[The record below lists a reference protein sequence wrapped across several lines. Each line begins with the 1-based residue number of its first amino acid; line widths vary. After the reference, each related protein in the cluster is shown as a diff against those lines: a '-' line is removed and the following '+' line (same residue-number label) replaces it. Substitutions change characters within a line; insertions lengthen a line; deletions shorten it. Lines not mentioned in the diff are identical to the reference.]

1 MALLSLSSLQTP
13 PQHTNGGFLS
23 QGECRER
30 LFCPL
35 DHWVQREKGDV
46 LQGTGT
52 FHLPACQEAARLKA
66 HSNSGAGFEGTCN
79 ESRIPAT
86 TPFPKHPLLWVVTV
100 VPGET
105 KIELFSVGNT
115 VSVGQ
120 GCSARPGTHP
130 GDPRRGCNI
139 PSLRAAGHPH
149 TPLQRTHGMRGYWGR
164 QKDPPVLPST
174 PS

>member
-1 MALLSLSSLQTP
+1 M
-13 PQHTNGGFLS
+13 
-23 QGECRER
+23 ECRER

-35 DHWVQREKGDV
+35 DHRVQPEKGDV

-52 FHLPACQEAARLKA
+52 FHLPAHQEAARPKA
-66 HSNSGAGFEGTCN
+66 HSNFGAGFEGTFN
-79 ESRIPAT
+79 ESGIPAT
-86 TPFPKHPLLWVVTV
+86 TPFPKHPVCWMVAV

-115 VSVGQ
+115 VPVGQ
-120 GCSARPGTHP
+120 GCTARPGTHP
-130 GDPRRGCNI
+130 GNPRRGCNI

-149 TPLQRTHGMRGYWGR
+149 TPLQRTHGMCGYWGR
-164 QKDPPVLPST
+164 LKDPPVLPST